1 MISVVQGMSV
11 YPPFRPTHKVNRR
24 DLRRHH
30 LGYGLGHL
38 GRWKE
43 VIVEYQLVLEINPKS
58 ADVNQRL
65 GDAFSKIGLNDK
77 AIAAYR
83 RTLEI
88 KPYLYEV
95 EEKLKH
101 LLQIVDVAK
110 KSQVELTSKG
120 DSDSRII
127 ALSKCYEA
135 IVKKPRD
142 YRGYID
148 LANTFS
154 QKQDFK
160 QAIIFYQM
168 AIQLNP
174 SHSDANFKLGKIME
188 EKDRLNEAIVH
199 YKRAV
204 DLNPESDL
212 YRHFLELAVM
222 KNG

>member
-1 MISVVQGMSV
+1 M
-11 YPPFRPTHKVNRR
+11 
-24 DLRRHH
+24 
-30 LGYGLGHL
+30 
-38 GRWKE
+38 
-43 VIVEYQLVLEINPKS
+43 
-58 ADVNQRL
+58 
-65 GDAFSKIGLNDK
+65 
-77 AIAAYR
+77 
-83 RTLEI
+83 
-88 KPYLYEV
+88 PY
-95 EEKLKH
+95 
-101 LLQIVDVAK
+101 
-110 KSQVELTSKG
+110 S
-120 DSDSRII
+120 
-127 ALSKCYEA
+127 
-135 IVKKPRD
+135 
-142 YRGYID
+142 
-148 LANTFS
+148 S